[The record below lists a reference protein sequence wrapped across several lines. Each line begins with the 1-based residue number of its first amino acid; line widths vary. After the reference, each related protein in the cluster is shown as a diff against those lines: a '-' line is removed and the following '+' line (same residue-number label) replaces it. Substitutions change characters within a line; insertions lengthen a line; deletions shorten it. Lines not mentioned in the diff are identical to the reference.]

1 MAGSHLRNTDAM
13 RKTPRCSA
21 KTRRGT
27 SCQAPAVRGKKRCR
41 MHGGAKG
48 TGAPVGN
55 ENALKHGMYTRETLA
70 FQKHV
75 RDLLREGAKTV
86 EEI

>member
-1 MAGSHLRNTDAM
+1 
-13 RKTPRCSA
+13 
-21 KTRRGT
+21 
-27 SCQAPAVRGKKRCR
+27 

>member
-1 MAGSHLRNTDAM
+1 
-13 RKTPRCSA
+13 
-21 KTRRGT
+21 
-27 SCQAPAVRGKKRCR
+27 

-55 ENALKHGMYTRETLA
+55 ENALKHGMYTRESLE
-70 FQKHV
+70 FRKHV

>member
-1 MAGSHLRNTDAM
+1 MASSHQRNTEPM
-13 RKTPRCSA
+13 RKTPRCGA

>member
-1 MAGSHLRNTDAM
+1 MASSHQRNTEAM
-13 RKTPRCSA
+13 RQTPRCGA

-41 MHGGAKG
+41 MHGWAKG
-48 TGAPVGN
+48 SGAPVGN
-55 ENALKHGMYTRETLA
+55 ENALKDGMYSRETLA

-75 RDLLREGAKTV
+75 RDLLREGAKTI